1 MDETLG
7 TRAARHEPHTPEA
20 QPDRP
25 TPGRWRLWLPD
36 GVDSGVHAEVAS
48 DPSGLVHAGENWVSM
63 SHEIPWHAHVAW
75 EFYLQLHGGSTW
87 DVEGQTLRL
96 APGWLVAVP
105 PETAHHGVPRAREGG
120 RHHFVYVAVDLEIVG
135 SRHPSLAMAWHG
147 QRTCW
152 SPWARDLAPI
162 FRSVV
167 SEVSEQ
173 RPFGTVALTGALD
186 LLLSGVTRSLLH
198 TGATHARAARHP
210 AVGRARQLLD
220 HEYAEQWTVESLAAA
235 CSLSRARFAELFT
248 AEVGQPPYA
257 YLLERRVE
265 RAAEM
270 LATTPYTVSE
280 VAAQVGFSS
289 HVQLA
294 RRFRQ
299 VMDMSPSEWR
309 RHSTR
314 AR

>member
-1 MDETLG
+1 
-7 TRAARHEPHTPEA
+7 
-20 QPDRP
+20 
-25 TPGRWRLWLPD
+25 
-36 GVDSGVHAEVAS
+36 
-48 DPSGLVHAGENWVSM
+48 VHAGENWASI
-63 SHEIPWHAHVAW
+63 SHEIPWHSHRVW

-87 DVEGQTLRL
+87 DVAGQTIRL

-105 PETAHHGVPRAREGG
+105 PETPHHGVPRAREGG
-120 RHHFVYVAVDLEIVG
+120 RHHFVYVAVDLGVVR
-135 SRHPSLAMAWHG
+135 SRHPSLATTWQG
-147 QRTCW
+147 RSTCW
-152 SPWARDLAPI
+152 SPWARDLAPT

-167 SEVSEQ
+167 AEVSEE
-173 RPFGTVALTGALD
+173 RPFGVVALTSAVD
-186 LLLSGVTRSLLH
+186 LLVTGVTRALLH
-198 TGATHARAARHP
+198 SGDASARTPRHP

-220 HEYAEQWTVESLAAA
+220 HEYAEPWTVENLAAA
-235 CSLSRARFAELFT
+235 CSFSRARFAELFT
-248 AEVGQPPYA
+248 DEVGQPPYT

-299 VMDMSPSEWR
+299 VMGMSPSEWR

-314 AR
+314 PR